1 MNYQLKFINESSL
14 LVAGLLQF
22 KLLNLL
28 QEALVV
34 FLLYLV
40 PLLGLTDV
48 LLKFQIKLFEIL
60 FQLFLVLLAFLEHV
74 LHQL

>member
-1 MNYQLKFINESSL
+1 VNYQLKFINESSL

-40 PLLGLTDV
+40 QLLGLTDV